1 MMKVLGR
8 VLGGRVR
15 AVTVLDGGAVGAAGP
30 AMGRLEGSPHDP
42 DRLESLDVRCGGL
55 LAICLLAA
63 AWLVGYGVWALF
75 F

>member
-1 MMKVLGR
+1 MLWARR
-8 VLGGRVR
+8 VPQWVR
-15 AVTVLDGGAVGAAGP
+15 L
-30 AMGRLEGSPHDP
+30 GSPHDP

>member
-1 MMKVLGR
+1 VLWARR
-8 VLGGRVR
+8 VPQWV
-15 AVTVLDGGAVGAAGP
+15 
-30 AMGRLEGSPHDP
+30 RLEGSPHDP
-42 DRLESLDVRCGGL
+42 YRLESLDVRCGGL